1 MNMSM
6 GINANS
12 VVQAVFRVKRPHCMG
27 HFATNVLSTQ
37 DFSKMAHVS
46 ASVATSIIKKLM
58 DARNVTLLVKL
69 VTSSVPALRVLLP
82 RLLVNRVCVSV
93 QQAVC

>member
-1 MNMSM
+1 
-6 GINANS
+6 
-12 VVQAVFRVKRPHCMG
+12 
-27 HFATNVLSTQ
+27 
-37 DFSKMAHVS
+37 MAHVS